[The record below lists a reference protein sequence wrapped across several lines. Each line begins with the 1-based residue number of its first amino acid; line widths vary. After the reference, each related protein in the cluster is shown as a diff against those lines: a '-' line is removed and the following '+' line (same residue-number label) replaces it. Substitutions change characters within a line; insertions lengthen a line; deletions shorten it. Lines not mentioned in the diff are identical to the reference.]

1 VKGIF
6 CGGILKVASCAE
18 TIADDIESSAPASTS
33 VREPRA
39 IGVDGL
45 ENEFFAQTLGDTE
58 IHFVKNR
65 TEALLWRHS
74 EPSQAPAYIV
84 VVFA

>member
-1 VKGIF
+1 M
-6 CGGILKVASCAE
+6 KVASCAC
-18 TIADDIESSAPASTS
+18 AGRVAGNIESSAPASSS

-39 IGVDGL
+39 IDVGGL

-74 EPSQAPAYIV
+74 EPSQAPAYMV

>member
-1 VKGIF
+1 
-6 CGGILKVASCAE
+6 
-18 TIADDIESSAPASTS
+18 

-39 IGVDGL
+39 IDVDGL
-45 ENEFFAQTLGDTE
+45 EKEFFAQTLGDTE
-58 IHFVKNR
+58 FHFEKNC

-74 EPSQAPAYIV
+74 EPSQAPAYML